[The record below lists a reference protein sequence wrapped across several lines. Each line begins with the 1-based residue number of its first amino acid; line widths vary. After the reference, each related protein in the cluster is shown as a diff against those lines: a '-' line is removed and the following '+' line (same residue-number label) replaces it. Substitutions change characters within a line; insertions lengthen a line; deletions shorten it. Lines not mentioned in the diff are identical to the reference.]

1 MLGNAQPSEHRT
13 YLSEAMTRS
22 EQLLSLGGRQLFPVS
37 ITSSRKAV
45 ARREGDCEAQCSLA
59 YTLTSSQPWL
69 LSSLPYSPLT
79 CHLAFMCWCWVQAT
93 DEMALLPLKAFSLPH
108 LSYSPPK
115 PFSSPSPRTESLLT
129 TTSFF
134 HLKRWGLN
142 YMRKELGY
150 TLGFVPGSIIVLLL
164 SNYC

>member
-22 EQLLSLGGRQLFPVS
+22 EQLLSLGGRQLFSVS
-37 ITSSRKAV
+37 ITSSGKAV
-45 ARREGDCEAQCSLA
+45 ARREGNCETQCSLV

-69 LSSLPYSPLT
+69 CPPSLILHSHAIQLLCVGAEFKP
-79 CHLAFMCWCWVQAT
+79 
-93 DEMALLPLKAFSLPH
+93 EMKQVFFPWEPFPSLICPH
-108 LSYSPPK
+108 SPPK
-115 PFSSPSPRTESLLT
+115 PFPSPSPRTESLLT
-129 TTSFF
+129 KTSFS

-150 TLGFVPGSIIVLLL
+150 TLGFVSGSIILLLL
-164 SNYC
+164 SNYF